1 MGLLRIILALC
12 VVFTHSPNS
21 FEIPFLNGR
30 LAVQTFYIISGF
42 YMTLILKEKY
52 IGVNNSYKL
61 YITNRLMRLFP
72 IYWFVL
78 LLTLFLYLTI
88 FIFSA
93 GEFFYGFQVWL
104 EYFNIM
110 KFESVAFLIFTNIF
124 VIFQDL
130 VMFFGLD
137 YSSGSLFFT
146 NNFRNTDPELYKFLM
161 IPQAWSIGIEILFYV
176 IAPLVVKRNLSV
188 IILLIFLS
196 ALLRIFIYSLGLN
209 YDPWSYRF
217 FPTELLFFLLG
228 TISYHIYKNI
238 SNNILPKIQLQAIL
252 CGAIGFTFFYSYL
265 SFPFLDKVYILFLV
279 VSIPFIFF
287 LTKNSQLDRYIGDLS
302 YPVYIS
308 HILIINTLVYLDI
321 SILKPSGIIV
331 SIMSIL
337 ISVLINKFFANK
349 FERYRQNRLLSK
361 Q

>member
-1 MGLLRIILALC
+1 MGVLRIILALC
-12 VVFTHSPNS
+12 VVFTHTINL
-21 FEIPFLNGR
+21 FEIPLLNGR
-30 LAVQTFYIISGF
+30 LAFQSFYIMSGF

-52 IGVNNSYKL
+52 IGINNSYKL
-61 YITNRLMRLFP
+61 FMTNRLIRLFP

-78 LLTLFLYLTI
+78 LLTLFFYIGI
-88 FIFSA
+88 FNFSE
-93 GEFFYGFQVWL
+93 GQDFNGFHIWL
-104 EYFNIM
+104 EYFNMM
-110 KFESVAFLIFTNIF
+110 KFESVAFLILTNIF
-124 VIFQDL
+124 LVFQDF
-130 VMFFGLD
+130 VMFLGLD

-146 NNFRNTDPELYKFLM
+146 NNFRNSNPELYKFLM
-161 IPQAWSIGIEILFYV
+161 VPQAWSIGIEILFYI
-176 IAPLVVKRNLSV
+176 IAPFVVKRNLIT
-188 IILLIFLS
+188 IIILIFLS
-196 ALLRIFIYSLGLN
+196 AFLRIFIYSLGLN
-209 YDPWSYRF
+209 YDPWTYRF

-238 SNNILPKIQLQAIL
+238 SYNILSKIQLQVIL

-279 VSIPFIFF
+279 VSMPFIFL

-331 SIMSIL
+331 SIISIL
-337 ISVLINKFFANK
+337 ISVLINKFFATK
-349 FERYRQNRLLSK
+349 LETYRQNRLLSK
-361 Q
+361 H